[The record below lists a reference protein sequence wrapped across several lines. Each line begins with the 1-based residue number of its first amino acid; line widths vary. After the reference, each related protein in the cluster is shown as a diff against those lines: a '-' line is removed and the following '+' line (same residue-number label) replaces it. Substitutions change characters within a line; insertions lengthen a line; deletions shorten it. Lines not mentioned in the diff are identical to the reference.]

1 MMKSKI
7 LLLVIGALLMVAGT
21 AVFISRGRSPEAQP
35 QSAQTAPTDSHQH
48 AAKSAKPDVPAFQTG
63 VQVKDLTTTLAPA
76 QFEGK
81 TREAYEI
88 AKKIPETL
96 AELPCYCHCDQ
107 AFGHKSLHS
116 CYVDDHASH
125 CAVCVDEALLA
136 YKLQREEKLT
146 PAQVRERI
154 IHKYTQENTY

>member
-1 MMKSKI
+1 MRNKI
-7 LLLVIGALLMVAGT
+7 LLLIIGVLLMVAGT
-21 AVFISRGRSPEAQP
+21 TVFISRERSPEAQP
-35 QSAQTAPTDSHQH
+35 QTAGTEPADPHNH
-48 AAKSAKPDVPAFQTG
+48 AAKSGTPDIPAFQTG
-63 VQVKDLTTTLAPA
+63 DQVKNLTATLAPA

-107 AFGHKSLHS
+107 GLGHKSLHS

-136 YKLQREEKLT
+136 YKLQKEEKLT

-154 IHKYTQENTY
+154 IHKYTKENPY